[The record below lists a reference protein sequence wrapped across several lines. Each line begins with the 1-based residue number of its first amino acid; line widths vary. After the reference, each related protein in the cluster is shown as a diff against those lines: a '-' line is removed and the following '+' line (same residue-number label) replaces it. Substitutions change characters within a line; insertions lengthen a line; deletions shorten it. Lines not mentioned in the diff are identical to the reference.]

1 MRTPVTPPGPA
12 APDTLSVQVG
22 NWFKATATGK
32 GVFVIG
38 VTLVILAVL
47 GLVQLWLS
55 TTR

>member
-1 MRTPVTPPGPA
+1 MRTPLTPPTPS

-22 NWFKATATGK
+22 HWFKATATGK

-38 VTLVILAVL
+38 VTLVILALL

-55 TTR
+55 TT